1 MKASDI
7 RHAWFATRARSEMN
21 GDHDG
26 STPLPER
33 ARSSSWGGPEA
44 RAELRRIADDA
55 RLRTGFSVSIVDVL
69 RGDGFLEPV
78 AFAGP
83 RVHET
88 DMGQSYPVRHLRRVV
103 QAGTS
108 YGKFVFLAEE
118 DMDAEL
124 QDALRGHG
132 YVPDVPD
139 SGAPDR
145 WRTLDML
152 VATLTDPSGRTRAF
166 LHLDE
171 PLSGRRPGPQ
181 ELWDIADSLELV
193 LQSVMVTVDREELT
207 RRARLD
213 ETARSVVRAASRL
226 LGGQDLLTEVHPQLV
241 AAFRATSLV
250 VRLYDQPEDLQAG
263 RSSAATLPAALDA
276 AIEAAT
282 CRAWL
287 SRTVII
293 AEPDRVWGDEELD
306 RNHREAMSDYLAA
319 HAACELLLVP
329 VGAGHEAMGAL
340 IVVRDSREDRW
351 TESESQAALGVGHD
365 VGRAL
370 LSARAREREQQLI
383 AELRRLDEYRRQLI
397 DTVSHELKNP
407 LGVILGHL
415 EMLES
420 VTGLPEDAETSLD
433 AVRRSAA
440 RANAVISDL
449 LLMSSVGNLDFMV
462 GFPVDLGAL
471 LAEVCDDESLRA
483 AQMGVRLRIAPS
495 VGSMVVPGQSEEL
508 RRLLANLVSNAV
520 KYSSAGSSVD
530 LSLEGSRDEVVFTCV
545 DHGLGIS
552 DEDRQQLFTEFFRST
567 NPEALQRPGTG
578 LGLAIVARIAAR
590 HGGQIHVESELG
602 VGTTFRVRFPTADSD
617 RPAGISGTHARERAR
632 RGLTSQV
639 ATR

>member
-1 MKASDI
+1 
-7 RHAWFATRARSEMN
+7 MN

-26 STPLPER
+26 RTPMPEL

-55 RLRTGFSVSIVDVL
+55 RLRTGFRVSIVDVL

-83 RVHET
+83 GVHDA
-88 DMGQSYPVRHLRRVV
+88 DMGHSYPVSHMRRVV

-124 QDALRGHG
+124 QDVVRGHG
-132 YVPDVPD
+132 YVPIVPD
-139 SGAPDR
+139 SSDPDR

-171 PLSGRRPGPQ
+171 PLSGRRPGPH
-181 ELWDIADSLELV
+181 ELWHIADSLELV

-207 RRARLD
+207 RQARLD
-213 ETARSVVRAASRL
+213 ETARSVVRAASRR
-226 LGGQDLLTEVHPQLV
+226 LGGSDLLADVHPQLL
-241 AAFRATSLV
+241 AGFRANSLV
-250 VRLYDQPEDLQAG
+250 VRLHGHPEGQQTG
-263 RSSAATLPAALDA
+263 RSSAADLPAALDT

-282 CRAWL
+282 RRAWE

-293 AEPDRVWGDEELD
+293 AEPDRVWGDDELD
-306 RNHREAMSDYLAA
+306 RNHRAAVTDHLAV
-319 HAACELLLVP
+319 HAASELLLVP

-340 IVVRDSREDRW
+340 VVVRDSREDRW

-370 LSARAREREQQLI
+370 LSARAHEREQQLI
-383 AELRRLDEYRRQLI
+383 VELQQLDVYRRQLI

-420 VTGLPEDAETSLD
+420 VTGLPQDVAMSLN
-433 AVRRSAA
+433 AMRRGTA
-440 RANAVISDL
+440 RASAVVNDL
-449 LLMSSVGNLDFMV
+449 LLLSNLGNQDSMV
-462 GFPVDLGAL
+462 GVPVDLGAL
-471 LAEVCDDESLRA
+471 LAEVCADESLRA
-483 AQMGVRLRIAPS
+483 TQQDVTLRIAPHP
-495 VGSMVVPGQSEEL
+495 GSQVVTGRGEEL

-520 KYSSAGSSVD
+520 KYSNAGSSVD
-530 LSLEGSRDEVVFTCV
+530 LSLERAKGEVVFTCA

-552 DEDRQQLFTEFFRST
+552 EEDRRHLFTEFFRST

-590 HGGQIHVESELG
+590 HGGQTHVESELG
-602 VGTTFRVRFPTADSD
+602 VGTTFHVRFPSADSD
-617 RPAGISGTHARERAR
+617 KPARVDGT
-632 RGLTSQV
+632 RGDG
-639 ATR
+639 AN

>member
-1 MKASDI
+1 
-7 RHAWFATRARSEMN
+7 MN

-26 STPLPER
+26 STPLPKR

-55 RLRTGFSVSIVDVL
+55 RLRAGFSVSIVDVL

-88 DMGQSYPVRHLRRVV
+88 DMGQSYSVSHMRQVV
-103 QAGTS
+103 QAGTR

-124 QDALRGHG
+124 QDAIRGHG
-132 YVPDVPD
+132 YVPIVPD
-139 SGAPDR
+139 SSAPDR

-152 VATLTDPSGRTRAF
+152 VATLTDPSGRTRAL

-207 RRARLD
+207 RRTRLD
-213 ETARSVVRAASRL
+213 ETARSVVRAASRR
-226 LGGQDLLTEVHPQLV
+226 LGGRDLLVEVHPQLV
-241 AAFRATSLV
+241 AAFRANSLV
-250 VRLYDQPEDLQAG
+250 VRLYGQPEDLQTG
-263 RSSAATLPAALDA
+263 GSSAAALPAALDA

-282 CRAWL
+282 RRAWT

-293 AEPDRVWGDEELD
+293 AEPDRVWGDDELD
-306 RNHREAMSDYLAA
+306 RNHREAVTDHLAA
-319 HAACELLLVP
+319 HAASELLLVP

-340 IVVRDSREDRW
+340 VVVRDSREDRW

-370 LSARAREREQQLI
+370 LSARAHEREQQLI
-383 AELRRLDEYRRQLI
+383 VELQRLDEYRRQLI

-420 VTGLPEDAETSLD
+420 VTGLPTDAETSLN
-433 AVRRSAA
+433 ALRRSAA
-440 RANAVISDL
+440 RANAVVNDL
-449 LLMSSVGNLDFMV
+449 LRLSSVGNQDFLV
-462 GFPVDLGAL
+462 GFPVDLGAV

-483 AQMGVRLRIAPS
+483 TQMGVTLRIAPYADS
-495 VGSMVVPGQSEEL
+495 LVVTGQSEEL

-530 LSLEGSRDEVVFTCV
+530 LSLEGGRDEVVFTCA

-552 DEDRQQLFTEFFRST
+552 EDDRQQLFTEFFRST

-602 VGTTFRVRFPTADSD
+602 VGTTFRVRLSNSGLG
-617 RPAGISGTHARERAR
+617 RPG
-632 RGLTSQV
+632 
-639 ATR
+639 

>member
-1 MKASDI
+1 MSGE
-7 RHAWFATRARSEMN
+7 HV
-21 GDHDG
+21 G
-26 STPLPER
+26 STPLPQR
-33 ARSSSWGGPEA
+33 ARSSSWGGAEA
-44 RAELRRIADDA
+44 RAELRRIAEDA
-55 RLRTGFSVSIVDVL
+55 RLRAGFSVSIVDVL

-83 RVHET
+83 RVDET
-88 DMGQSYPVRHLRRVV
+88 DMGQSYPVSHMRRVV

-124 QDALRGHG
+124 QDAIRGHG
-132 YVPDVPD
+132 YVPLVPD
-139 SGAPDR
+139 SSAPDR
-145 WRTLDML
+145 WRALDML
-152 VATLTDPSGRTRAF
+152 VATLTDPTGRTRAL

-171 PLSGRRPGPQ
+171 PRSGRRPTPQ

-213 ETARSVVRAASRL
+213 ETARSVVRAASRR
-226 LGGQDLLTEVHPQLV
+226 LGGRDLLAEVHPQLM
-241 AAFRATSLV
+241 AAFRANSLV
-250 VRLYDQPEDLQAG
+250 VRLHGQPADLQTG
-263 RSSAATLPAALDA
+263 RSSAPAAPAALPAALDA

-282 CRAWL
+282 RRAWM

-293 AEPDRVWGDEELD
+293 AEPDRVWGDDQLD
-306 RNHREAMSDYLAA
+306 RNHRQAVTDHLAA
-319 HAACELLLVP
+319 HAASELLLVP

-340 IVVRDSREDRW
+340 VVVRDNRGDRW

-370 LSARAREREQQLI
+370 LSARAHEREQQLI
-383 AELRRLDEYRRQLI
+383 VELQLLDEYRRQLI

-415 EMLES
+415 EILES
-420 VTGLPEDAETSLD
+420 VTGLPTGAETSLN

-440 RANAVISDL
+440 RANAVVNDL
-449 LLMSSVGNLDFMV
+449 LLMSSLGNQDFMV
-462 GFPVDLGAL
+462 GFPVELGAV

-483 AQMGVRLRIAPS
+483 TQQGVTLRIAPY
-495 VGSMVVPGQSEEL
+495 VDPLVVVGQSEEL

-530 LSLEGSRDEVVFTCV
+530 LSLKGDRDEVVFTCA

-552 DEDRQQLFTEFFRST
+552 EEDRQHLFTEFFRST

-590 HGGQIHVESELG
+590 HGGQIHIESALG
-602 VGTTFRVRFPTADSD
+602 AGTTFQVSFPTADSD
-617 RPAGISGTHARERAR
+617 RPTEDSTEDSRTHDEERAKR
-632 RGLTSQV
+632 RLAGQV

>member
-1 MKASDI
+1 M
-7 RHAWFATRARSEMN
+7 
-21 GDHDG
+21 
-26 STPLPER
+26 
-33 ARSSSWGGPEA
+33 

-55 RLRTGFSVSIVDVL
+55 RLRAGFSVSIVDVL

-83 RVHET
+83 AIDEAHL
-88 DMGQSYPVRHLRRVV
+88 GQSYPVSHMRRVV

-124 QDALRGHG
+124 QDVIRGHG
-132 YVPDVPD
+132 YVPIVPD
-139 SGAPDR
+139 SSDPDR

-152 VATLTDPSGRTRAF
+152 VATLTDPSGRTRAL

-181 ELWDIADSLELV
+181 ELWHIADSLELV

-207 RRARLD
+207 RQARLD
-213 ETARSVVRAASRL
+213 ETARSVVRAASRR
-226 LGGQDLLTEVHPQLV
+226 LGGSDLLADVHPQLL
-241 AAFRATSLV
+241 AGFRANSLL
-250 VRLYDQPEDLQAG
+250 VRLHDHPEGQQIG
-263 RSSAATLPAALDA
+263 RSSAADLPAALDA

-282 CRAWL
+282 RRAWD

-293 AEPDRVWGDEELD
+293 AEPDRVWGDDELD
-306 RNHREAMSDYLAA
+306 RNHREAVTDHLAV
-319 HAACELLLVP
+319 HAASELLLVP

-340 IVVRDSREDRW
+340 VVVRDSREDRW
-351 TESESQAALGVGHD
+351 TESESRAALGVGHD

-370 LSARAREREQQLI
+370 LSARAHEREQQFI
-383 AELRRLDEYRRQLI
+383 VELQQLDVYRRQLI

-407 LGVILGHL
+407 LGVVLCHL

-420 VTGLPEDAETSLD
+420 VTGLPTDAAVSLN
-433 AVRRSAA
+433 AMRRGAA
-440 RANAVISDL
+440 RANAVVNDL
-449 LLMSSVGNLDFMV
+449 LLLSSLGNQDSMV
-462 GFPVDLGAL
+462 GVPVDLGAL

-483 AQMGVRLRIAPS
+483 TQQDVTLRITPHA
-495 VGSMVVPGQSEEL
+495 GSQVVKGRGEEL

-520 KYSSAGSSVD
+520 KYSNTGGSVD
-530 LSLEGSRDEVVFTCV
+530 LSLERAKGEVVFTCA

-552 DEDRQQLFTEFFRST
+552 EEDRLQLFTEFFRST

-590 HGGQIHVESELG
+590 HGGQTYVESELG
-602 VGTTFRVRFPTADSD
+602 VGTTFQVRFPAADSD
-617 RPAGISGTHARERAR
+617 EPAKVSGTH
-632 RGLTSQV
+632 GDGTN
-639 ATR
+639 